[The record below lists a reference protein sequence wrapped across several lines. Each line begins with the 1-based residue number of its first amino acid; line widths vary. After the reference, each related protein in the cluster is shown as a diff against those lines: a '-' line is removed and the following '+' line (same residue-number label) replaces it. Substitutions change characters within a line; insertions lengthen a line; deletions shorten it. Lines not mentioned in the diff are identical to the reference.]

1 MRYPFIAIE
10 GNIGSGKTT
19 FSEML
24 AEQFQCKLILEQF
37 ADNPF
42 LSKFYQ
48 QPERHAFPLELF
60 FMAERYQQLGELTSG
75 DLFSAQLISDYFF
88 MKSKLFAQN
97 NLKED
102 ELLLF
107 NRLFDI
113 ALKNLPRPNVLL
125 YLHSDVNRL
134 QVNIRKRGRD
144 YEKNITNDYLLQIQE
159 RYFDYFKKQKDF
171 PVLIVDVSKL
181 DFVEDA
187 LAYQQMVSLLEK
199 EYEVGL
205 HRISLV

>member
-1 MRYPFIAIE
+1 MRHPFIAIE

-37 ADNPF
+37 AENPF
-42 LSKFYQ
+42 LPKFYE

-60 FMAERYQQLGELTSG
+60 FMAERYQQLGKLNSG
-75 DLFSAQLISDYFF
+75 DLFASQVVSDYFF
-88 MKSKLFAQN
+88 LKSKLFAQI

-107 NRLFDI
+107 NRLSDI
-113 ALKNLPRPNVLL
+113 ALKNLPRPDLLL

-134 QVNIRKRGRD
+134 QANIRKRGRD
-144 YEKNITNDYLLQIQE
+144 YEQNISDEYLLQIQD
-159 RYFDYFKKQKDF
+159 RYFDCFKKQRDF
-171 PVLIVDVSKL
+171 PVLVLDVSNV
-181 DFVEDA
+181 DFIEEGLV
-187 LAYQQMVSLLEK
+187 YQQMVSLMEK

-205 HRISLV
+205 HRISLA

>member
-1 MRYPFIAIE
+1 MIHPFIAIE

-37 ADNPF
+37 AENPF
-42 LSKFYQ
+42 LPKFYE

-60 FMAERYQQLGELTSG
+60 FMAERYQQLGKLNSG
-75 DLFSAQLISDYFF
+75 DLFASQVVSDYFF
-88 MKSKLFAQN
+88 LKSKLFAQI

-107 NRLFDI
+107 NRLSDI
-113 ALKNLPRPNVLL
+113 ALKNLPRPDLLL

-134 QVNIRKRGRD
+134 QANIRKRGRD
-144 YEKNITNDYLLQIQE
+144 YEKNISDKYLLQIQE

-171 PVLIVDVSKL
+171 PVLVVDVSKV
-181 DFVEDA
+181 DFIEEGLV
-187 LAYQQMVSLLEK
+187 YQQMVSLLEK

-205 HRISLV
+205 HRISLA

>member
-1 MRYPFIAIE
+1 MRHPFIAIE

-42 LSKFYQ
+42 LPKFYEY
-48 QPERHAFPLELF
+48 PERHAFPLELF

-75 DLFSAQLISDYFF
+75 DLFATQVVSDYFF

-107 NRLFDI
+107 NRLSDI
-113 ALKNLPRPNVLL
+113 ALKNLPRPDVLL

-134 QVNIRKRGRD
+134 QANIRKRGRD
-144 YEKNITNDYLLQIQE
+144 YEQNISDEYLLQIQE

-171 PVLIVDVSKL
+171 PVLIVDVSKV

-187 LAYQQMVSLLEK
+187 MVYQQMVSLLEK
-199 EYEVGL
+199 KYEIGL
-205 HRISLV
+205 HRIPLV

>member
-1 MRYPFIAIE
+1 MRHPFIAIE

-37 ADNPF
+37 SDNPF
-42 LSKFYQ
+42 LPKFYEY
-48 QPERHAFPLELF
+48 PERHAFPLELF

-75 DLFSAQLISDYFF
+75 DLFATQVVSDYFF

-107 NRLFDI
+107 NRLSDI
-113 ALKNLPRPNVLL
+113 ALKNLPRPDVLL

-134 QVNIRKRGRD
+134 QLNIRKRGRD
-144 YEKNITNDYLLQIQE
+144 YEQNISDEYLLQIQE

-171 PVLIVDVSKL
+171 PVLIVDVSKV
-181 DFVEDA
+181 DFVEDT
-187 LAYQQMVSLLEK
+187 LVYQQMITLLEK

-205 HRISLV
+205 HRISLA

>member
-1 MRYPFIAIE
+1 MNFIAVE

-24 AEQFQCKLILEQF
+24 AEQYQCRLILEQF

-42 LSKFYQ
+42 LPKFYE

-60 FMAERYQQLGELTSG
+60 FMAERYQQLGDLREG
-75 DLFSAQLISDYFF
+75 DLFSDRVVADYFL

-107 NRLFDI
+107 NRLSDI
-113 ALKNLPRPNVLL
+113 ALQNLPKPDLLL
-125 YLHSDVNRL
+125 YLHSEVPRL
-134 QVNIRKRGRD
+134 QANIKKRGRS
-144 YEKNITNDYLLQIQE
+144 YEQKISDEYLQQIQD
-159 RYFDYFKKQKDF
+159 RYFDYFKKQNDF
-171 PVLIVDVSKL
+171 PVIVVDVSKL
-181 DFVEDA
+181 DFVENN
-187 LAYQQMVSLLEK
+187 LVYQQIVGLLDK
-199 EYEVGL
+199 DYEVGL
-205 HRISLV
+205 HRISLA

>member
-1 MRYPFIAIE
+1 MKHPFIAIE

-42 LSKFYQ
+42 LPKFYEY
-48 QPERHAFPLELF
+48 PERHAFPLELF

-75 DLFSAQLISDYFF
+75 DLFATQVVSDYFF

-107 NRLFDI
+107 NRLSDI
-113 ALKNLPRPNVLL
+113 ALKNLPRPDVLL

-134 QVNIRKRGRD
+134 QLNIRKRGRD
-144 YEKNITNDYLLQIQE
+144 YEQNISDEYLLQIQE

-171 PVLIVDVSKL
+171 PVLIVDVSKV
-181 DFVEDA
+181 DFLEDN
-187 LAYQQMVSLLEK
+187 LVYQQMITILEK

-205 HRISLV
+205 HRISLA

>member
-1 MRYPFIAIE
+1 
-10 GNIGSGKTT
+10 
-19 FSEML
+19 
-24 AEQFQCKLILEQF
+24 
-37 ADNPF
+37 
-42 LSKFYQ
+42 
-48 QPERHAFPLELF
+48 
-60 FMAERYQQLGELTSG
+60 MAERYQQLGELTSG
-75 DLFSAQLISDYFF
+75 DLFVTQVVSDYFF

-107 NRLFDI
+107 DRLSDI
-113 ALKNLPRPNVLL
+113 ALKNLPRPDVLL
-125 YLHSDVNRL
+125 YLHSDINRL
-134 QVNIRKRGRD
+134 QANIRKRGRD
-144 YEKNITNDYLLQIQE
+144 YEQNISDEYLLYIQE

-171 PVLIVDVSKL
+171 PVLIIDVTKL

-187 LAYQQMVSLLEK
+187 LVYQQMISLLEK

>member
-1 MRYPFIAIE
+1 MIHPFIAIE

-37 ADNPF
+37 AENPF
-42 LSKFYQ
+42 LPKFYE
-48 QPERHAFPLELF
+48 QPERHVFPLELF
-60 FMAERYQQLGELTSG
+60 FMAERYQQLGKLNSG
-75 DLFSAQLISDYFF
+75 DLFASQVVSDYFF
-88 MKSKLFAQN
+88 LKSKLFAQI

-107 NRLFDI
+107 NRLSDI
-113 ALKNLPRPNVLL
+113 ALKNLPRPDLLL

-134 QVNIRKRGRD
+134 QANIRKRGRD
-144 YEKNITNDYLLQIQE
+144 YEKNISDKYLLQIQE

-171 PVLIVDVSKL
+171 PVLVVDVSKV
-181 DFVEDA
+181 DFIEEGLV
-187 LAYQQMVSLLEK
+187 YQQMVSLLEK

-205 HRISLV
+205 HRISLA

>member
-1 MRYPFIAIE
+1 MALVST
-10 GNIGSGKTT
+10 GNDTPVGIVK
-19 FSEML
+19 
-24 AEQFQCKLILEQF
+24 
-37 ADNPF
+37 DNS
-42 LSKFYQ
+42 LQ
-48 QPERHAFPLELF
+48 VV
-60 FMAERYQQLGELTSG
+60 
-75 DLFSAQLISDYFF
+75 SDYFF

-107 NRLFDI
+107 NRLSDI
-113 ALKNLPRPNVLL
+113 ALKSLPRPDVLL

-134 QVNIRKRGRD
+134 QANIHKRGRD
-144 YEKNITNDYLLQIQE
+144 YEQNIYDEYLLQIQE

-171 PVLIVDVSKL
+171 PVLVVDVSKI
-181 DFVEDA
+181 DFVEEA
-187 LAYQQMVSLLEK
+187 LIYQQMVSLLEK

>member
-1 MRYPFIAIE
+1 MKHHYIAIE

-42 LSKFYQ
+42 LPKFYE

-75 DLFSAQLISDYFF
+75 DLFVSQVVSDYFF

-107 NRLFDI
+107 NRLSDI
-113 ALKNLPRPNVLL
+113 VLKNLPKPDVLL

-134 QVNIRKRGRD
+134 QANIHKRGRC
-144 YEKNITNDYLLQIQE
+144 YEKNISDEYLIQIQE
-159 RYFDYFKKQKDF
+159 RYFDYFKKQNFF
-171 PVLIVDVSKL
+171 PVLIVDVSKV
-181 DFVEDA
+181 DFVEDN
-187 LAYQQMVSLLEK
+187 LAYQQIISLLEK
-199 EYEVGL
+199 DYQVGL
-205 HRISLV
+205 HPVSLT

>member
-42 LSKFYQ
+42 LPKFYEY
-48 QPERHAFPLELF
+48 PERHAFPLELF
-60 FMAERYQQLGELTSG
+60 FMAERYQQLVELSSG
-75 DLFSAQLISDYFF
+75 DLFSAQVVSDYFF

-107 NRLFDI
+107 NRLSDI
-113 ALKNLPRPNVLL
+113 ALKNLPRPGMLL

-134 QVNIRKRGRD
+134 QANIRKRGRD
-144 YEKNITNDYLLQIQE
+144 FEQNISDEYLLQIQE

-171 PVLIVDVSKL
+171 PVLIVDISKV

-187 LAYQQMVSLLEK
+187 LVYQKMISLLDK

-205 HRISLV
+205 HRISLA

>member
-19 FSEML
+19 FSQML
-24 AEQFQCKLILEQF
+24 AEQFECKLILEQF
-37 ADNPF
+37 ANNPF
-42 LSKFYQ
+42 LPKFYK

-75 DLFSAQLISDYFF
+75 DLFASQVISDYFF

-107 NRLFDI
+107 NRLSDI
-113 ALKNLPRPNVLL
+113 ALKNLPRPDILL

-134 QVNIRKRGRD
+134 QANICKRGRS
-144 YEKNITNDYLLQIQE
+144 YEQNISDKYLLQIQD

-171 PVLIVDVSKL
+171 PVLIVDVSKV
-181 DFVEDA
+181 DFVEET
-187 LAYQQMVSLLEK
+187 LVYQQIVTLLEK

>member
-1 MRYPFIAIE
+1 MRHPFIAIE

-42 LSKFYQ
+42 LPKFYEH
-48 QPERHAFPLELF
+48 PDRHAFSLELF
-60 FMAERYQQLGELTSG
+60 FMAERYQQLGELSSG
-75 DLFSAQLISDYFF
+75 DLFATQVVSDYFF

-107 NRLFDI
+107 NRLSNI
-113 ALKNLPRPNVLL
+113 ALKNLPRPDVLL

-134 QVNIRKRGRD
+134 QANIRKRGRD
-144 YEKNITNDYLLQIQE
+144 YEQNISDEYLLQIQE

-171 PVLIVDVSKL
+171 PVLIVDVSNV

-187 LAYQQMVSLLEK
+187 FVYQQMVSLLEK
-199 EYEVGL
+199 EYDIGL
-205 HRISLV
+205 YRISLA

>member
-1 MRYPFIAIE
+1 MRHPFIAIE

-42 LSKFYQ
+42 LPKFYEY
-48 QPERHAFPLELF
+48 PERHAFPLELF

-75 DLFSAQLISDYFF
+75 DLFATQVVSDYFF

-107 NRLFDI
+107 NRLSDI
-113 ALKNLPRPNVLL
+113 ALKNLTRPDVLL

-144 YEKNITNDYLLQIQE
+144 YEQNISDEYLLQIQE

-171 PVLIVDVSKL
+171 PVLIVDVSKI
-181 DFVEDA
+181 DFVEDT
-187 LAYQQMVSLLEK
+187 LIYQQMISLLEK

>member
-1 MRYPFIAIE
+1 MIHPFIAIE

-37 ADNPF
+37 AENPF
-42 LSKFYQ
+42 LPKFYE

-60 FMAERYQQLGELTSG
+60 FMAERYQQLGKLNSG
-75 DLFSAQLISDYFF
+75 DLFASQVVSDYFF
-88 MKSKLFAQN
+88 LKSKLFAQI

-107 NRLFDI
+107 NRLSDI
-113 ALKNLPRPNVLL
+113 ALKNLPRPDLLL

-134 QVNIRKRGRD
+134 QANIRKRGRD
-144 YEKNITNDYLLQIQE
+144 YEKNISDKYLLQIQE

-171 PVLIVDVSKL
+171 PVLVVDVSKV
-181 DFVEDA
+181 DFIEEGLV
-187 LAYQQMVSLLEK
+187 YQQMVSFLKK

-205 HRISLV
+205 HRISLA

>member
-1 MRYPFIAIE
+1 MKHLYIAIE

-37 ADNPF
+37 SDNPF
-42 LSKFYQ
+42 LPNFYE

-75 DLFSAQLISDYFF
+75 DLFVTQVVSDYFF

-107 NRLFDI
+107 NRLSDI
-113 ALKNLPRPNVLL
+113 ALKNLPKPDLL
-125 YLHSDVNRL
+125 MYLHSDVNRL
-134 QVNIRKRGRD
+134 QENICKRGRD
-144 YEKNITNDYLLQIQE
+144 YEQNISDEYLLQIQE

-171 PVLIVDVSKL
+171 PVLIVDVSKV

-187 LAYQQMVSLLEK
+187 LVYQKMVSLLEK
-199 EYEVGL
+199 KYEVGL

>member
-1 MRYPFIAIE
+1 MIHPFIAIE

-37 ADNPF
+37 AENPF
-42 LSKFYQ
+42 LPKFYE

-60 FMAERYQQLGELTSG
+60 FMAERYQQLGKLNSG
-75 DLFSAQLISDYFF
+75 DLFASQVVSDYFF
-88 MKSKLFAQN
+88 LKSKLFAQI

-107 NRLFDI
+107 NRLSDI
-113 ALKNLPRPNVLL
+113 ALKNLPRPDLLL

-134 QVNIRKRGRD
+134 QANIRKRGRD
-144 YEKNITNDYLLQIQE
+144 YEKNISDKYLLQILE

-171 PVLIVDVSKL
+171 PVLVVDVSKV
-181 DFVEDA
+181 DFIEEGLV
-187 LAYQQMVSLLEK
+187 YQQMVSLLEK

-205 HRISLV
+205 HRISLA

>member
-1 MRYPFIAIE
+1 MRHPFIAIE

-42 LSKFYQ
+42 LPKFYEH
-48 QPERHAFPLELF
+48 PERHAFPLELF

-75 DLFSAQLISDYFF
+75 DLFATQVVSDYFF

-107 NRLFDI
+107 NRLSDI
-113 ALKNLPRPNVLL
+113 ALKNLPRPDVLL

-134 QVNIRKRGRD
+134 QANIRKRGRD
-144 YEKNITNDYLLQIQE
+144 YEQNISDEYLLQIQE

-171 PVLIVDVSKL
+171 PVLIVDVSNV

-187 LAYQQMVSLLEK
+187 LVYQQMVSLLEK

-205 HRISLV
+205 HRISLA

>member
-19 FSEML
+19 LSEML
-24 AEQFQCKLILEQF
+24 AEQFQCKLVLEQF

-42 LSKFYQ
+42 LPKFYE

-60 FMAERYQQLGELTSG
+60 FMAERYQQLGALREG
-75 DLFSAQLISDYFF
+75 DLFSNQMIADYFL

-107 NRLFDI
+107 NRLSDI
-113 ALKNLPRPNVLL
+113 ALQSLPKPDLL
-125 YLHSDVNRL
+125 VYLHSDVSRL
-134 QVNIRKRGRD
+134 QQNIQKRGRG
-144 YEKNITNDYLLQIQE
+144 YEQNISDDYLTQIQN
-159 RYFDYFKKQKDF
+159 RYFDYFKKQQDY
-171 PVLIVDVSKL
+171 PVLILDVSQVN
-181 DFVEDA
+181 FVENTIV
-187 LAYQQMVSLLEK
+187 YQKIVGLLDK
-199 EYEVGL
+199 PYDIGL
-205 HRISLV
+205 HRISL

>member
-1 MRYPFIAIE
+1 MKHLFIAIE

-37 ADNPF
+37 SDNPF
-42 LSKFYQ
+42 LPNFYE

-75 DLFSAQLISDYFF
+75 DLFVTQVVSDYFF

-107 NRLFDI
+107 NRLSDI
-113 ALKNLPRPNVLL
+113 ALKNLPKPDLL
-125 YLHSDVNRL
+125 MYLHSDVNRL
-134 QVNIRKRGRD
+134 QENICKRGRD
-144 YEKNITNDYLLQIQE
+144 YEQNISDEYLLQIQE

-171 PVLIVDVSKL
+171 PVLIVDISKV

-187 LAYQQMVSLLEK
+187 LVSQKMVSLLEK
-199 EYEVGL
+199 KYEVGL

>member
-1 MRYPFIAIE
+1 MIHPFIAIE

-37 ADNPF
+37 AENPF
-42 LSKFYQ
+42 LPKFYE

-60 FMAERYQQLGELTSG
+60 FMAERYQQLGKLNSG
-75 DLFSAQLISDYFF
+75 DLFASQVVSDYFF
-88 MKSKLFAQN
+88 LKSKLFAQN

-107 NRLFDI
+107 NRLSDI
-113 ALKNLPRPNVLL
+113 ALKNLPRPDVLL

-134 QVNIRKRGRD
+134 QANIRKRGRD
-144 YEKNITNDYLLQIQE
+144 YEKNISDEYLLQIQE

-171 PVLIVDVSKL
+171 PVLVVDVSKV
-181 DFVEDA
+181 DFIEEGLV
-187 LAYQQMVSLLEK
+187 YQQMVSLLEK

-205 HRISLV
+205 HRISLA

>member
-1 MRYPFIAIE
+1 MRHPFIAIE

-42 LSKFYQ
+42 LPKFYEY
-48 QPERHAFPLELF
+48 PERHAFPLELF

-75 DLFSAQLISDYFF
+75 DLFATQVVSDYFF

-107 NRLFDI
+107 NRLSDI
-113 ALKNLPRPNVLL
+113 ALKNLPRPDVLL

-134 QVNIRKRGRD
+134 QLNIRKRGRD
-144 YEKNITNDYLLQIQE
+144 YEQNISDEYLLQIQE

-171 PVLIVDVSKL
+171 PVLIVDVSKV
-181 DFVEDA
+181 DFLEDN
-187 LAYQQMVSLLEK
+187 LVYQQMITILEK

-205 HRISLV
+205 HRISLA